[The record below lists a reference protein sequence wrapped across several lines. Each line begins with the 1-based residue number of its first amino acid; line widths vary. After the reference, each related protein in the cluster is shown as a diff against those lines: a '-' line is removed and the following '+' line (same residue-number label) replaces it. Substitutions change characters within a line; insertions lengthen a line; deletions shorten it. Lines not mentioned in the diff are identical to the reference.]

1 MVSKCANPS
10 CSTPFL
16 YLHEGR
22 IFAVRPTSPASGVER
37 YWLCG
42 SCAQTMTVVLQDDGV
57 SLRFLPSARCETA
70 KAGSAERRTRRPA
83 A

>member
-1 MVSKCANPS
+1 MVSKCANPT
-10 CSTPFL
+10 CSAPFL

-22 IFAVRPTSPASGVER
+22 IFAVRPASQAGCIER

-42 SCAQTMTVVLQDDGV
+42 SCAQTMTLVMDGDGV
-57 SLRFLPSARCETA
+57 SLRPLPRASREATKTGGA
-70 KAGSAERRTRRPA
+70 DRRTRQPA